1 MKGFSVSRSGLRM
14 WLVAMAGIPLVV
26 LGLDVLYRR
35 RITNF
40 LSGLIFGTTDPQVF
54 EPRDVIWAIALLII
68 GLTLSGF
75 GLKELLAPR
84 AVVTADAAGL
94 SLRLAGPFRPPVVIP
109 WGSIDDIGA
118 EVLEDDGDL
127 VPVMWVRLLDRA
139 SVPADPWGARWIDPQ
154 TLAVLAAD
162 WEMPA
167 NQVAEKVSDVAV
179 EVSRAAA
186 VPPATPP
193 PSPYHEESTWP
204 RDVRP

>member
-1 MKGFSVSRSGLRM
+1 MTTFSVNRSGLRM

-40 LSGLIFGTTDPQVF
+40 LSGLVFGSTDPQVF

-84 AVVTADAAGL
+84 AVVTADADGL

-109 WGSIDDIGA
+109 WASIDDIGA

-139 SVPADPWGARWIDPQ
+139 QVPSDPWGARWIDPQ
-154 TLAVLAAD
+154 TVAVLASD
-162 WEMPA
+162 WETA
-167 NQVAEKVSDVAV
+167 AHQVAEKVSDVAV

-186 VPPATPP
+186 GPP
-193 PSPYHEESTWP
+193 PSSPPSPFQEESTWP